1 MVRSLFT
8 HITKYQQR
16 ILLPALVV
24 CLISCAAT
32 LYCLYYITYVG
43 NNLAAICNLDTA
55 RLQHD
60 IPSLIDIHRFNRIV
74 PWFLFGMTVVLS
86 LVICRLYYISNKLLG
101 PSERILKELDQM
113 LSGERKDPV
122 GTRPGDE
129 IFEELFKRINPLL
142 KRIQ

>member
-1 MVRSLFT
+1 LRAHDRRLDREVAIKVLRVRRADAEVRFLREAMV
-8 HITKYQQR
+8 
-16 ILLPALVV
+16 
-24 CLISCAAT
+24 
-32 LYCLYYITYVG
+32 
-43 NNLAAICNLDTA
+43 TA